1 MKTINDLESVKV
13 GFPPIEE
20 TKPQPSTAQKQ
31 TRIRTNTNKQMNS
44 CNDPKKTKIYKHY
57 CPCSQGNSKQS
68 YSTHSS
74 SQWNS

>member
-31 TRIRTNTNKQMNS
+31 TRIKRS
-44 CNDPKKTKIYKHY
+44 KH
-57 CPCSQGNSKQS
+57 QQANEFL
-68 YSTHSS
+68 
-74 SQWNS
+74 